1 MEYKEL
7 TINKNYIYKG
17 KILSVRKD
25 DVKLI
30 NDSLTIREVVEHG
43 GGSCVLC
50 VKDNKILLVKQ
61 FRYPYMDEMWEIPA
75 GKKDEGE
82 EPIDTAK
89 RELEEET
96 GLIAKDLSF
105 LFEVYPS
112 PGYTNEKIYIFR
124 ASQFI
129 EGKKHLN
136 ENEFLH
142 EKWFSLSE
150 LKEMINGGKIKD
162 AKTLIAILSEINK

>member
-124 ASQFI
+124 ASEFSR
-129 EGKKHLN
+129 GKKHLD